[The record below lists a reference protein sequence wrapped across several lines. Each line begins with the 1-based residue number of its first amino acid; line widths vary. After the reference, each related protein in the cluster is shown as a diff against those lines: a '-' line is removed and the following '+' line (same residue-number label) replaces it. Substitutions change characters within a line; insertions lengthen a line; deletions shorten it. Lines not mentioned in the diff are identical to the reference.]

1 MQNNDNI
8 EREQTTTQEVERG
21 EAQRAERETERGE
34 EREAGH
40 EAEEKAAQDKPTDKS
55 PKKSARPRRGTTK
68 RDIISRVKSLYAIL
82 FLVGIAIVAR
92 LIWIIAISPSVRH
105 NAEVMEEGIFRMREI
120 DAHRGTILSRDGEP
134 LAISSLRY
142 SIFLDFGSQGMAEV
156 DSMLYIAYADSL
168 SRLLASH
175 FNEEDARRHGYRHIT
190 AAQYRHTLLDER
202 TKEGKKMRH
211 YKILPRQITEDEWSM
226 MSKTFPILNGNMGY
240 VVDEKKE
247 DERLYPSGDLAR
259 QFIGHYDTLIIR
271 GERHFGAG
279 IEGQFNR
286 WLAGTDGLSCE
297 QRIAH
302 GFWARVNDS
311 DNRPVEDGCNIIT
324 TIDAGLQRMA
334 HERLDSMLRRTEAS
348 FGVAMVMEVKTGNIL
363 AMVNLGSGVERGT
376 TYSERV
382 NNHALKTKMN
392 PGSTMKL
399 ATTMAL
405 VEIGGYDLDTKV
417 NTEHSRPRHG
427 VKVGNATIEDSHDV
441 AGEDSDGNVTL
452 RDAFAHSSNVYFAK
466 AVYER
471 FKDNPAEYTD
481 FLARLRF
488 NDYIGLQAYDEHRGV
503 LPMAN
508 TPEWSHRGSTSTRL
522 PRLAY
527 GYELELP
534 PIHMLTFY
542 NGVAN
547 EGRMVA
553 PRFVDRIERDG
564 EVVERMP
571 VVTLMERMC
580 SQRTLAILDTCLAAA
595 SERSG
600 RYFRDLPIPFGCKT
614 GTAQVWTNFVSRSR
628 VDSIHMANGLNGK
641 EDNYYYGSM
650 ICTMPQENPKYT
662 IMVAI
667 CKQSTP
673 DNSLYFGIDLAGPVA
688 ADMLEYIYANDHSL
702 HAPIETPTQRYSP
715 VSIKAGQTGYV
726 KRVSNILGEQT
737 TDNSDGSKWSSTT
750 IDGDGN
756 VAING
761 ITIADG
767 TVPNVVGMGLTDALY
782 LLECSGLRVTH
793 SGTGRVRTQSIPAGR
808 TIRSDNPTIHLTLE
822 R

>member
-8 EREQTTTQEVERG
+8 EREQTTAQGGEEQREEQQTIEG
-21 EAQRAERETERGE
+21 EAA
-34 EREAGH
+34 
-40 EAEEKAAQDKPTDKS
+40 DKPEKRGS
-55 PKKSARPRRGTTK
+55 RPRRGTTK

-105 NAEVMEEGIFRMREI
+105 NAEVMEEGIFRMRDI

-156 DSMLYIAYADSL
+156 DSMLYITYADSL

-175 FNEEDARRHGYRHIT
+175 FDEKDARRHGYTHIT
-190 AAQYRHTLLDER
+190 AAQYRQTLLNER
-202 TKEGKKMRH
+202 IREGKKLRH
-211 YKILPRQITEDEWSM
+211 YPILPRQITEDEWNM
-226 MSKTFPILNGNMGY
+226 MQRNYPILNGNMGY
-240 VVDEKKE
+240 VIDDRKE
-247 DERLYPSGDLAR
+247 DERIYPSGDLAR
-259 QFIGHYDTLIIR
+259 QIIGHYDTLVIR
-271 GERHFGAG
+271 DEKRFGAG
-279 IEGQFNR
+279 IEGLYNR
-286 WLAGTDGLSCE
+286 WLAGTDGKARE

-334 HERLDSMLRRTEAS
+334 HERLDSMLRRTDAS
-348 FGVAMVMEVKTGNIL
+348 FGVAMVMEVQTGNIL
-363 AMVNLGSGVERGT
+363 AMVNLGSGIERGT

-382 NNHALKTKMN
+382 NNHALRTKMS

-441 AGEDSDGNVTL
+441 AGEGSDGNVTL
-452 RDAFAHSSNVYFAK
+452 LDAFAHSSNVYFAK

-471 FKDNPAEYTD
+471 FKERPEEYTD

-488 NDYIGLQAYDEHRGV
+488 NDYIGLEAYNEERGK

-508 TPEWSHRGSTSTRL
+508 TPEWSHHGSTSTRL

-527 GYELELP
+527 GYEMELP

-553 PRFVDRIERDG
+553 PRLVDRIERDG
-564 EVVERMP
+564 EVIERMP

-628 VDSIHMANGLNGK
+628 IDSIQMNNGLNGR
-641 EDNYYYGSM
+641 EDNYYYGSI
-650 ICTMPQENPKYT
+650 ICTMPQERPKYT

-667 CKQSTP
+667 CKQVTP
-673 DNSLYFGIDLAGPVA
+673 ENTLYFGIDLAGPVA
-688 ADMLEYIYANDHSL
+688 ADMMEYIYSFDHSL

-726 KRVSNILGEQT
+726 KRVSNILGQQT
-737 TDNSDGSKWSSTT
+737 TDNSDNSRWSSASV
-750 IDGDGN
+750 DAEGN
-756 VAING
+756 VAISG
-761 ITIADG
+761 ITIDEG
-767 TVPNVVGMGLTDALY
+767 TVPDVVGMGLTDALY
-782 LLECSGLRVTH
+782 LLECSGIKVTH
-793 SGTGRVRTQSIPAGR
+793 SGVGRVKRQSIPAGR
-808 TIRSDNPTIHLTLE
+808 TIRDNMTIQLTLE